1 MSAATSEFGTKR
13 TLGDVRCLVANGG
26 KADMAIVQ
34 SDFRVGPTPDIDD
47 QSRQPAHLRVSG
59 TLG

>member
-1 MSAATSEFGTKR
+1 MKLIAAAHESVNGTKR

-34 SDFRVGPTPDIDD
+34 SDFRVWPEPDIDAPKD
-47 QSRQPAHLRVSG
+47 I
-59 TLG
+59 

>member
-1 MSAATSEFGTKR
+1 MTIAASLLALGDEDRMTSDIGTKR

-34 SDFRVGPTPDIDD
+34 SDFRV
-47 QSRQPAHLRVSG
+47 
-59 TLG
+59 